1 MSIEVQK
8 LTTEQKQANKDMLKI
23 AVIVNKAISD
33 LREVAPNGQH
43 LQQLENS
50 LVAYASLLCM
60 DAVTECVDCDIL
72 PRLKKEML
80 GGRERLVPMT
90 AKEAEKDRHYFDP
103 QGHYFTPL
111 NSKAVETICGGEP
124 GKQGY
129 TPLEVIQHH
138 LQSMLDTLVVEYPQ
152 VAEENKMIP
161 HHILEA
167 WGEIITSTKPV
178 HITSEFWLEKN
189 PPLPCLDSE
198 LLSEALG
205 AMGNE

>member
-1 MSIEVQK
+1 MNIEARK
-8 LTTEQKQANKDMLKI
+8 LTAEQKQANKNMLKI
-23 AVIVNKAISD
+23 TVIVNKAISD

-60 DAVTECVDCDIL
+60 DTVTECVDCDIL

-80 GGRERLVPMT
+80 GGREKLVPMT
-90 AKEAEKDRHYFDP
+90 AEEAEKDRHYFDP

-111 NSKAVETICGGEP
+111 NSKVVETICGGEP

-129 TPLEVIQHH
+129 TPLELIQNH
-138 LQSMLDTLVVEYPQ
+138 LQSVLDTLVVEYPR
-152 VAEENKMIP
+152 VAEENKMIL

-167 WGEIITSTKPV
+167 WGEIIGNTKPT
-178 HITSEFWLEKN
+178 HITSQFWLDKT
-189 PPLPCLDSE
+189 PPLPCVDE
-198 LLSEALG
+198 QLLSEALG